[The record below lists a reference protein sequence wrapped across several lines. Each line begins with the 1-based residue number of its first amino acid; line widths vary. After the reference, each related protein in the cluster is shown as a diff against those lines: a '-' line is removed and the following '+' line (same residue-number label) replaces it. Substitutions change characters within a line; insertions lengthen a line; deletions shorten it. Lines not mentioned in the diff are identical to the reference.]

1 MPAGQRTSLD
11 MHDAKEFYKFNGHG
25 CPRAVENPSE
35 ALEKGMNKFSD
46 EMYPVSF
53 DEWAYAVKN
62 REKFMPPGSRESDYA
77 KDNFN
82 KIWDGHKWRYVVNS
96 DRKLCS
102 VVPRSDILES
112 FTDRPHTPSST
123 TEYLDQLED
132 SLTIL
137 LRNLGATID
146 KSVENEALKQ
156 RALRRRQ
163 MDGNQ
168 QDRDLRLIRTVE
180 QPDDVIKPGSHGCDP
195 LTYLKEGE
203 QDHHDLS
210 ARTNFDGLKDP
221 KSTTLRTRTSEVER
235 EADKYVGRVPVETGN
250 RRQPFACVAVT
261 DKRLRN
267 GKYPTIYHGLQE
279 LEQKVPQ
286 TVDARGSSVADPN
299 QPATSGEL
307 YSLSAMCAQQL
318 TQDECESTD
327 QLKVTPFGNYG
338 RRTPAQHCAF
348 VEHPH
353 TGQQVC
359 APKRIEQVLEPEAK
373 QWYYGSA
380 ANPGG
385 FLEHERMLVEKFRQ
399 KHAKDYRH
407 PNVISDADL
416 RASRDLERE
425 MEIINSMS
433 SGIRRFSVPAKKP
446 SENDAY

>member
-1 MPAGQRTSLD
+1 
-11 MHDAKEFYKFNGHG
+11 MHE
-25 CPRAVENPSE
+25 PISTQ
-35 ALEKGMNKFSD
+35 
-46 EMYPVSF
+46 
-53 DEWAYAVKN
+53 
-62 REKFMPPGSRESDYA
+62 GSQE
-77 KDNFN
+77 
-82 KIWDGHKWRYVVNS
+82 
-96 DRKLCS
+96 
-102 VVPRSDILES
+102 
-112 FTDRPHTPSST
+112 
-123 TEYLDQLED
+123 
-132 SLTIL
+132 
-137 LRNLGATID
+137 
-146 KSVENEALKQ
+146 
-156 RALRRRQ
+156 
-163 MDGNQ
+163 
-168 QDRDLRLIRTVE
+168 
-180 QPDDVIKPGSHGCDP
+180 
-195 LTYLKEGE
+195 
-203 QDHHDLS
+203 HH
-210 ARTNFDGLKDP
+210 
-221 KSTTLRTRTSEVER
+221 LRTRTSEVER

-338 RRTPAQHCAF
+338 RRTPHSTAPSWSTRTP
-348 VEHPH
+348 VSR
-353 TGQQVC
+353 C

-433 SGIRRFSVPAKKP
+433 SGIRRFSVPAKSRPRTMPTEVGGDQTKFDQEETKKQQKKHNLP
-446 SENDAY
+446 YLVYFFVFFLGPVFPLLPLADGVGEGGNPRGHHDNADDREGGHPNHAAAFAESFHGIDDRAHKVRPCGGNRVIIIRVSCRGGGAQKVAGGKVAFMGPGSSEVSDAWRFSE